1 MTLLQC
7 ILQLALLAFLGMLLA
22 SVTDSISKLCCS
34 RQTFIR
40 RRLQAYLPPNSV
52 NHLLWLMENREEQ
65 FLPELR
71 DQMERKKGLYSLS
84 EEEYKLSATRRGRL
98 KLFFD
103 VDLFKSMITA
113 IVVMVLAFYLDQRI
127 GLSGKSLYVLRIAA
141 GGLFI
146 VSYCFFVRV
155 SLPAAKA

>member
-1 MTLLQC
+1 
-7 ILQLALLAFLGMLLA
+7 
-22 SVTDSISKLCCS
+22 
-34 RQTFIR
+34 
-40 RRLQAYLPPNSV
+40 
-52 NHLLWLMENREEQ
+52 MENREEQ

-127 GLSGKSLYVLRIAA
+127 GLSGK
-141 GGLFI
+141 
-146 VSYCFFVRV
+146 
-155 SLPAAKA
+155 